1 MTSGIDQVYRK
12 KNKEKIPTIE
22 KHLKFIKNI
31 IF

>member
-12 KNKEKIPTIE
+12 KEKIPTIE
-22 KHLKFIKNI
+22 EYLKFIKNI